1 MADNTISTS
10 YGRISRIDL
19 PLPSIVYWAV
29 GTSGR
34 DVRVRND
41 IEYLVG
47 HEQDAFAQYVK
58 AIDDSALLSM
68 HANVLTL
75 AKLYAAMW
83 DDCTREMQR
92 MAINQDSAIVKWGI
106 HYINN
111 KEEE

>member
-1 MADNTISTS
+1 MKEVRTS

-19 PLPSIVYWAV
+19 PLPSIVYRAA

-34 DVRVRND
+34 DVRVRKD

-47 HEQDAFAQYVK
+47 DEQDAFAQYVK
-58 AIDDSALLSM
+58 GLDDSVLMSM
-68 HANVLTL
+68 HANVLTM

-83 DDCTREMQR
+83 DDCTKEMQR
-92 MAINQDSAIVKWGI
+92 RGINQVPAILKWGI

-111 KEEE
+111 KEEP